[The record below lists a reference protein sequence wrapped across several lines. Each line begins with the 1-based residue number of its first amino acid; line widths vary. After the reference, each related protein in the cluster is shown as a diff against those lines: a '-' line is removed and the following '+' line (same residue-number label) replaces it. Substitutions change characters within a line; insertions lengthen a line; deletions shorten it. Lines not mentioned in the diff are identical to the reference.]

1 MMRADKSKE
10 CLLINN
16 RIGADG
22 CFHLTKAKWPRLSSI
37 DLSNNTL
44 TNDGI
49 QLGRK
54 DVVIYPKRT
63 EISLAFIY
71 VIDIRVRILQ
81 FRGRRS

>member
-1 MMRADKSKE
+1 MMRVDKLKE

-22 CFHLTKAKWPRLSSI
+22 CFYLTKVKWPRLSSI
-37 DLSNNTL
+37 DLSNNIL

-54 DVVIYPKRT
+54 DVGILPKRT
-63 EISLAFIY
+63 GI
-71 VIDIRVRILQ
+71 
-81 FRGRRS
+81 